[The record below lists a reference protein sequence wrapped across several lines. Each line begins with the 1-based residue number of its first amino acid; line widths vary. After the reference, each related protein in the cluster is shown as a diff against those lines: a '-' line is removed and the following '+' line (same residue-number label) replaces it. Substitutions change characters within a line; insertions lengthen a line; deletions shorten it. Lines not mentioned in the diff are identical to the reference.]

1 MDIRLKN
8 IVSRDIIF
16 TDRLDLLTHPWRK
29 PSLPNSAGRGI
40 VVESGSCDFGFD
52 DPAKNCLMSII
63 ISHQRQLKFPKY
75 NPGMM

>member
-52 DPAKNCLMSII
+52 DPAKNNTFSNNASGDVLV
-63 ISHQRQLKFPKY
+63 KP
-75 NPGMM
+75 